1 MFRRWLAIGADRDP
15 SPSRRFEVK
24 CFKSAAQKG
33 VRFPLGRANGSR
45 IFFVLNVAN
54 RTFESAR
61 VVLHSRCAPA
71 GSSAPPASYR
81 RSASAAQLQESSFG
95 PKVDDANSSAAR
107 PFAVSI
113 IRCRPCSLAAD
124 ESVIRAPV
132 PVYSDWGRTFLK
144 SCLRLWLRSGIDRQ
158 IRRRRYFRSC
168 ATPRDSAFAEVRH
181 NRKSPAIADGAFNRS
196 DAAAYLRVAHIYM
209 LISMPTDTSTTFGA
223 FQAIWALP

>member
-1 MFRRWLAIGADRDP
+1 MKIGG
-15 SPSRRFEVK
+15 SVVEWHKLQFV
-24 CFKSAAQKG
+24 
-33 VRFPLGRANGSR
+33 GRQGCAS
-45 IFFVLNVAN
+45 LN
-54 RTFESAR
+54 S
-61 VVLHSRCAPA
+61 PA
-71 GSSAPPASYR
+71 GSSSAERAVWRSPMSRDPNLGTSAKR
-81 RSASAAQLQESSFG
+81 WTRSASAAQLQESSFG

-168 ATPRDSAFAEVRH
+168 ATPRDSAFAEARH

>member
-95 PKVDDANSSAAR
+95 PKVD
-107 PFAVSI
+107 
-113 IRCRPCSLAAD
+113 
-124 ESVIRAPV
+124 
-132 PVYSDWGRTFLK
+132 
-144 SCLRLWLRSGIDRQ
+144 
-158 IRRRRYFRSC
+158 
-168 ATPRDSAFAEVRH
+168 
-181 NRKSPAIADGAFNRS
+181 
-196 DAAAYLRVAHIYM
+196 
-209 LISMPTDTSTTFGA
+209 
-223 FQAIWALP
+223 